1 MVAARDEVE
10 VEEVNA
16 PAQTLAAKWDAAWRS
31 HVEHLRS
38 TYRILCF
45 SHGTSHHANSVVHIF
60 TSITVEALLCL

>member
-31 HVEHLRS
+31 HVEHLRP
-38 TYRILCF
+38 TYTVFCTRH
-45 SHGTSHHANSVVHIF
+45 SRHANSVLRILAC
-60 TSITVEALLCL
+60 TTVEALLCL